1 MARGR
6 GRPKKEI
13 NQRQFESL
21 CGLQC
26 TLADIADFFECS
38 EDTIERWCKRT
49 YGANF
54 ADVYKTKSQAGK
66 ISLRRSQFKL
76 AEKSPAMAI
85 WLGKQYLGQREVQG
99 IELTGKDGDAIEM
112 KAGVQIYLPDNQ
124 REETK

>member
-6 GRPKKEI
+6 PRKEI

-26 TLADIADFFECS
+26 TLADIDDFFECS
-38 EDTIERWCKRT
+38 EDTIERWCKRI
-49 YGANF
+49 YHANF
-54 ADVYKTKSQAGK
+54 ADIYKTKSQAGK

-99 IELTGKDGDAIEM
+99 IELTGRDGDAIEM

>member
-1 MARGR
+1 MAR

-38 EDTIERWCKRT
+38 EDTIERWCKRI

-54 ADVYKTKSQAGK
+54 ADIYKTKSQAGK